1 MRNLKLREVSEM
13 VFRYM
18 QDNQVNL
25 LAAYE
30 QVSLVLHEG
39 NPFDYETVK
48 KFLFHNDMSL
58 IVNNKSDILED
69 VEG

>member
-1 MRNLKLREVSEM
+1 MRNLKLKEVSEM

-25 LAAYE
+25 LTAYE

-39 NPFDYETVK
+39 NPFDYDTVK
-48 KFLFHNDMSL
+48 TFLFHNDMTL
-58 IVNNKSDILED
+58 IVRNKSDILND
-69 VEG
+69 VG